1 MSLAL
6 RFYFWD
12 DWDGVPT
19 TTATTTAAPP
29 LAVPALGAG
38 GGGAPAYQRVNI
50 WEEIE
55 RRKALLRKRRQ
66 SLSVAAVAIL
76 SRRKEGA
83 PPAISTLPYGMLWWN
98 IPVSRPLDLPVAVLT
113 RLSEVSKAYNRIT
126 RKLIELDN
134 QKYIVEIL
142 AMVI

>member
-19 TTATTTAAPP
+19 TTATVSAPP
-29 LAVPALGAG
+29 PPARG
-38 GGGAPAYQRVNI
+38 GVPAYQRVNI

-76 SRRKEGA
+76 SRRKVGK

-98 IPVSRPLDLPVAVLT
+98 IPVSCPPDLPVAVLT
-113 RLSEVSKAYNRIT
+113 RLSEVAKAYNRIT

-134 QKYIVEIL
+134 QQYIVEIL
-142 AMVI
+142 LMYG